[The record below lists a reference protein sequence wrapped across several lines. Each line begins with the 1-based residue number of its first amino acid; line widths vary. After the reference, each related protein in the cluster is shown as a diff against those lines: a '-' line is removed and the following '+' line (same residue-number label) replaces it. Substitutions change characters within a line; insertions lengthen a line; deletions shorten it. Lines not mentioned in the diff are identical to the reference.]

1 VYVIHINNVFNLNL
15 VIKADND
22 HPNSPKLCGNID
34 MQCLPSGRKVCI
46 SNIYNLNGYVFIENT
61 DNNCLLQFRENY
73 WQH

>member
-34 MQCLPSGRKVCI
+34 MQCLSSGRKVCI
-46 SNIYNLNGYVFIENT
+46 SDTYILNGYVFIENT
-61 DNNCLLQFRENY
+61 DKNCLLQFRENY